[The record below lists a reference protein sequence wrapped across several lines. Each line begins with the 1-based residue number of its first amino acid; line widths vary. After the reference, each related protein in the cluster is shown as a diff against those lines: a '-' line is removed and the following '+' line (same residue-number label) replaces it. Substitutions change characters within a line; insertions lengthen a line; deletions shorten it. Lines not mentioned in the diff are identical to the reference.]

1 MRLRHLLP
9 ALFLLVCHPLPA
21 TDTAYLNELQEQ
33 AREENLAAERGWQ
46 NLLHYTDHRWLPRRQ
61 SSTRDPRFFLHE
73 DGWRHPERELE
84 ATLAAF
90 FRAEGEIPGDADA
103 QHPQCAF
110 PARLHWLTERLA
122 IDTARLPSPPC
133 ERYREWVS
141 AIEPGVITLVF
152 ADSHMNNPASMFGHT
167 LLRVD
172 PEAQREGSRLL
183 SYVINHA
190 AATTETSG
198 VVFAVRGLTGG
209 YPGMFSIM
217 PYYEKVNEYTHL
229 ENRDLWEYELGLD
242 QEEVDQL
249 MRHVWELRGVAFPYY
264 FLYQNCS
271 YRLLHLL
278 EVARPGLE
286 LTDRFG
292 WWATPTDTVRVVLEP
307 DGLLADVVYRPSSR
321 TLLEHRLLSLD
332 DGERDEVLRLAGG
345 GRPEDG
351 PALAPETQR
360 LVLESAHDLQH
371 YRLEAGDSEQRE
383 RLRELLIARSRL
395 GPPEERDEPP
405 MPETRPD
412 QGHGTHRAGVGG
424 SRRGDTNGVT
434 LHWRPAYHDLLDPP
448 AGYRDWAHI
457 SFLDTRLRFDLAQD
471 RLELEGLRL
480 VDIESMAPRN
490 AFFRSWSW
498 HIGTGLEQRI
508 RPRDGYALMGGV
520 DGGGG
525 ASWTLDT
532 RERWLAYVGLQAGA
546 WGSERLRDT
555 VRVGAG
561 PRLELLRSGDRWR
574 ARARAEATSYTDHDA
589 AWRLTLEQDVSL
601 GRDLGLRLGVARE
614 ADFDQHFNRV
624 DLTLHWYMN
633 P

>member
-1 MRLRHLLP
+1 MRLRYFLP
-9 ALFLLVCHPLPA
+9 ACCLLAWTPLHAGDDP
-21 TDTAYLNELQEQ
+21 YLQQLLNQ
-33 AREENLAAERGWQ
+33 ARTESVADERAWQ

-61 SSTRDPRFFLHE
+61 SNTRDPRFFLHE
-73 DGWRHPERELE
+73 DGWRHPELELR
-84 ATLAAF
+84 ATLTAF
-90 FRAEGEIPGDADA
+90 FQPEDDVADDPDA

-110 PARLHWLTERLA
+110 PARFHWLKQRLD
-122 IDTARLPSPPC
+122 IDHGRLPAPPC
-133 ERYREWVS
+133 ERYQEWYQ
-141 AIEPGVITLVF
+141 AIDPGVITLIF

-172 PEAQREGSRLL
+172 PETQREGSRLL

-198 VVFAVRGLTGG
+198 MVFAVRGLTGG

-217 PYYEKVNEYTHL
+217 PYYEKVNEYSHL

-242 QEEVDQL
+242 QQEVDQM
-249 MRHVWELRGVAFPYY
+249 MRHIWELRGVAFPYY

-271 YRLLHLL
+271 FRLLHLL
-278 EVARPGLE
+278 EVARPSLA
-286 LTDRFG
+286 LTDRFS
-292 WWATPTDTVRVVLEP
+292 WWATPTDTMRVALEP
-307 DGLLADVVYRPSSR
+307 DAMLSDIVYRPASR
-321 TLLEHRLLSLD
+321 TLLEHRLLLLTEE
-332 DGERDEVLRLAGG
+332 ERAEVLRLAQGG
-345 GRPEDG
+345 DLDTGPDLQPER
-351 PALAPETQR
+351 LR

-371 YRLEAGDSEQRE
+371 YRLEAGDSDQRE

-395 GPPEERDEPP
+395 GPSEEREPP
-405 MPETRPD
+405 AMPETRPD
-412 QGHGTHRAGVGG
+412 QGHGTHRAGIGG
-424 SRRGDTNGVT
+424 SRRGDTNGLA

-448 AGYRDWAHI
+448 AGYREWAHI
-457 SFLDTRLRFDLAQD
+457 SFLDTRLRYDLEKD
-471 RLELEGLRL
+471 RLELERLRL

-498 HIGTGLEQRI
+498 HIGTGLEQRL
-508 RPRDGYALMGGV
+508 RPQEGYALMAGV

-525 ASWTLDT
+525 GSWTLD
-532 RERWLAYVGLQAGA
+532 REDRWLAYAGLQAGA
-546 WGSERLRDT
+546 WYSARLRDN
-555 VRVGAG
+555 VRAGAG
-561 PRLELLRSGDRWR
+561 PRLELLRTGERWR
-574 ARARAEATSYTDHDA
+574 ARARAEALAYTDHDP

-601 GRDLGLRLGVARE
+601 GRHLGLRLGAARE

>member
-33 AREENLAAERGWQ
+33 AREENLATERDWQ
-46 NLLHYTDHRWLPRRQ
+46 NLLHYTDHRWLPGRR

-73 DGWRHPERELE
+73 DGWRYPDRELE

-90 FRAEGEIPGDADA
+90 FRAEDAISGDVDA

-110 PARLHWLTERLA
+110 PARLHWLTKRLA
-122 IDTARLPSPPC
+122 IDPTRLPSPPC
-133 ERYREWVS
+133 ERYREWVR
-141 AIEPGVITLVF
+141 AIDPGVITLVF

-172 PEAQREGSRLL
+172 PATQREGSRLL

-198 VVFAVRGLTGG
+198 VVFAARGLTGG

-217 PYYEKVNEYTHL
+217 PYYEKVNEYSHL
-229 ENRDLWEYELGLD
+229 ENRDLWEYEFGLD
-242 QEEVDQL
+242 QGEVDQL

-286 LTDRFG
+286 LTDRFS
-292 WWATPTDTVRVVLEP
+292 WWATPTDTMRVALEP
-307 DGLLADVVYRPSSR
+307 DGLLADIVYRPSSR
-321 TLLEHRLLSLD
+321 TLLEHRLLGLD
-332 DGERDEVLRLAGG
+332 DEERDEVLRLVDEGQ
-345 GRPEDG
+345 PESS
-351 PALAPETQR
+351 PALAPERQR

-371 YRLEAGDSEQRE
+371 YRLEAGDSAQRE

-395 GPPEERDEPP
+395 GPPEERDQPP

-448 AGYRDWAHI
+448 AGYRGWAHI
-457 SFLDTRLRFDLAQD
+457 SFLDTRLRFDLAHD
-471 RLELEGLRL
+471 RLELERLRL
-480 VDIESMAPRN
+480 VDIESMAPRS

-508 RPRDGYALMGGV
+508 RPRDGYTLMGGV

-525 ASWTLDT
+525 ASWTLDA
-532 RERWLAYVGLQAGA
+532 RERWLAYAGLQAGA

-555 VRVGAG
+555 VRAGAG

-574 ARARAEATSYTDHDA
+574 ARARAEATSYTDHDT
-589 AWRLTLEQDVSL
+589 AWRLALEQDVSL
-601 GRDLGLRLGVARE
+601 GRSLGLRLGVARE